1 VIFGSGMVAG
11 NLFWGRWIDR
21 SVIWS
26 MAVLLVLM
34 AAFLTWFAVA
44 TNNAYA
50 AMLPLFFVGSATAL
64 ASATQTRLMD
74 VAGKAQTMAAA
85 LNHSSF
91 NTGNALGAL
100 LGGLV
105 IDAGWGWSAPSW
117 VGVGLALA
125 GLAILVISVL
135 VQRRSDA
142 QLLGRDEAGE
152 FG

>member
-1 VIFGSGMVAG
+1 
-11 NLFWGRWIDR
+11 
-21 SVIWS
+21 
-26 MAVLLVLM
+26 
-34 AAFLTWFAVA
+34 
-44 TNNAYA
+44 
-50 AMLPLFFVGSATAL
+50 
-64 ASATQTRLMD
+64 MD

-117 VGVGLALA
+117 VGVGLAVA
-125 GLAILVISVL
+125 GLAILGISVL